1 MLVTGVGMRAPGS
14 RKAMASGTGTWL
26 VKYVVCPESWARA
39 GSHTILLVVA
49 NQLVVIWVFSM
60 QNWKAQKGLEQRND
74 MI

>member
-1 MLVTGVGMRAPGS
+1 MLVTGVRDALA
-14 RKAMASGTGTWL
+14 RLKKAMASGTGTWL

-39 GSHTILLVVA
+39 GSHSILLVVA

-60 QNWKAQKGLEQRND
+60 QNWKAQKGLEQREA